1 VLDDL
6 QDARATN
13 RSLQVLIA
21 AGYTDLITPYLAPAY
36 LVNQLAPLEGA
47 SPITVEDYAGGHMLY
62 LRPDSRRALKEDAE
76 AMYERALKSSPQ
88 G

>member
-1 VLDDL
+1 
-6 QDARATN
+6 
-13 RSLQVLIA
+13 
-21 AGYTDLITPYLAPAY
+21 
-36 LVNQLAPLEGA
+36 
-47 SPITVEDYAGGHMLY
+47 MLY